1 MPVKPVIIVRYFLG
15 TGGRFLCTLLSSLLE
30 PVELVE
36 SHRAHLNMD
45 HDRYHSFNQK
55 DSLINQYDQ
64 YTSLY
69 QSAEQLQAGID
80 FFRNT
85 TKFGSQFNGM
95 PDPEMFILCCHAYN
109 PEAMLQAWPTSR
121 LINIAF
127 TEQDMDQISYNWV
140 TKNIIQESQRDDLV
154 DLVNLLRNQWP
165 RHLGSISADDIQW
178 GDVQNMSFIARWLNN
193 QTSKRFNSTST
204 AMASQS
210 NVLNIDFSD
219 IYSGKIITQLDHI
232 IEFCGITISSAR
244 RDNATRLIQQYSAA
258 QTSVPWSL
266 GDDITSSP

>member
-15 TGGRFLCTLLSSLLE
+15 TGGRFLCTLLSSLIE

-36 SHRAHLNMD
+36 SHRAHMNCD
-45 HDRYHSFNQK
+45 WDRHHNYNQK
-55 DSLINQYDQ
+55 DSPVDQ
-64 YTSLY
+64 YPRYTELHQSLP
-69 QSAEQLQAGID
+69 QLRSSIE

-85 TKFGSQFNGM
+85 IKFGKEFNNM
-95 PDPEMFILCCHAYN
+95 PDPDMFILAGHMYN
-109 PEAMLQAWPTSR
+109 PEPMLQAWPTSR
-121 LINIAF
+121 LINITF

-140 TKNIIQESQRDDLV
+140 TKNIIQESRRNDLV

-165 RHLGSISADDIQW
+165 RHLGSISVEDIQW
-178 GDVQNMSFIARWLNN
+178 GDVRNMSFIARWLNN
-193 QTSKRFNSTST
+193 QTSKRFNSIST

-219 IYSGKIITQLDHI
+219 IYSGKIITQLNDI
-232 IEFCGITISSAR
+232 IEFCGLTTSSAR
-244 RDNATRLIQQYSAA
+244 RDNAMRLIQQYSAA
-258 QTSVPWSL
+258 QTPVPWSL

>member
-36 SHRAHLNMD
+36 SHRAHMNQD
-45 HDRYHSFNQK
+45 WDRHHNYNQK
-55 DSLINQYDQ
+55 DSPIEQYPR
-64 YTSLY
+64 YTEPY
-69 QSAEQLQAGID
+69 QSPAQLLSSIE

-85 TKFGSQFNGM
+85 IKFGQEFNGM
-95 PDPEMFILCCHAYN
+95 TNPDMFILAGHMYN
-109 PEAMLQAWPTSR
+109 PDPMLQAWPTSR

-140 TKNIIQESQRDDLV
+140 TKNIIQESRRDDLV

-165 RHLGSISADDIQW
+165 RQLGSISADDIQW

-244 RDNATRLIQQYSAA
+244 QDNAMRLIQQYSLA
-258 QTSVPWSL
+258 QTPVPWSL
-266 GDDITSSP
+266 DADPRPSI